1 MKLPINSFYQKTILI
16 IGSLGL
22 QLLCLAVA
30 QAGPRDPLYLGIV
43 RPGLDYRSEPAQ
55 GYLTVYSA
63 TDRFDDGGVPYYP
76 HSSYSIYTTDGK
88 FLKRVE
94 NHVSFSDE
102 APDVVKLAVGS
113 YTVEARS
120 ESEGYLRIHIVV
132 RPGVQTV
139 LGLDGQHT
147 DTQDGLAKSRHPRSV
162 ANR

>member
-88 FLKRVE
+88 FFKRVE
-94 NHVSFSDE
+94 NHISFSDE
-102 APDVVKLAVGS
+102 VPDLVKLPIGS

-120 ESEGYLRIHIVV
+120 ENEGYLRIHIVV
-132 RPGVQTV
+132 TPGMQKV
-139 LGLDGQHT
+139 LDLDGQHA
-147 DTQDGLAKSRHPRSV
+147 DAQNRLVKSRHARRI